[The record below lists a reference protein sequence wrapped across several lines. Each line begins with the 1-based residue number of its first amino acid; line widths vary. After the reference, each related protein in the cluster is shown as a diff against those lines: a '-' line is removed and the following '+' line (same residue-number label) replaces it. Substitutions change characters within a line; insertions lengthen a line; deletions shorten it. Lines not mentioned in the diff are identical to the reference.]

1 MQPDLKP
8 ELSPLSLMDVPLMLA
23 IEQQA
28 HSHPWSRDLLAS
40 NFGGLYRNLG
50 LWQGQRLL
58 AYIVLRVVAGEAEL
72 INIAVAPESQGQ
84 GLGKQLM
91 RAMFNMAEQ
100 QQWLHIL
107 LEVRASNYK
116 AQQLYKRFEFSEI
129 DRRKAYYPCHE
140 QGRED
145 ALIMQCI
152 C

>member
-23 IEQQA
+23 IEQKA

-58 AYIVLRVVAGEAEL
+58 AYVVLRVVAGEAEL

-91 RAMFNMAEQ
+91 QAMFNMAEQ

-107 LEVRASNYK
+107 LEVRASNHK